1 MARKSKGI
9 SVRESCTA
17 KQGSATFH
25 AVLVRTTL
33 GCVVAVCTLW
43 LVSLAYPKPADAAED
58 ELRAKRSISIGF
70 PWRGKLVRGWQLR
83 QSDYVHYTG
92 EYRANGHFFGTWEL
106 VQLLERAAR
115 RVAFRH
121 PGARLAVG
129 ELSARHGGRLAGHRS
144 HENGRDVDIAFYMT
158 DASGNSVHSWSFG
171 NVGRDGR
178 GSGANAHLRF
188 DDARNWELVA
198 KLVADGDARVQ
209 RIFVAN
215 TIQARLLSEA
225 RRRTAPQVLIERAKH
240 VMVEPTHGHPHRNHF
255 HVRIY
260 CAPADQR
267 MCRDSPPFWPWYP
280 GDLNQLLGPKALAL
294 GPR

>member
-1 MARKSKGI
+1 MACESKAN
-9 SVRESCTA
+9 SVPESCTSRRCSA
-17 KQGSATFH
+17 KH
-25 AVLVRTTL
+25 HVVLVRTAL
-33 GCVVAVCTLW
+33 GCVVAVCTALTVW
-43 LVSLAYPKPADAAED
+43 LAWPKPADAAED
-58 ELRAKRSISIGF
+58 ELRAKRSISVGF

-121 PGARLAVG
+121 PGARLSVG
-129 ELSARHGGRLAGHRS
+129 ELSARHGGRLSGHRS

-158 DASGNSVHSWSFG
+158 NASGTSVQSWSFG

-178 GSGANAHLRF
+178 GTGANAHLRF
-188 DDARNWELVA
+188 DDARNWELVS

-215 TIQARLLSEA
+215 TIQARLLAEA
-225 RRRTAPQVLIERAKH
+225 RRRAAPEILIERAKH

-267 MCRDSPPFWPWYP
+267 ICRDNPPYWPWYP
-280 GDLNQLLGPKALAL
+280 GDLNRLLGTNALAL